1 MNAVSLKPDA
11 SVAETLDKLIAHHGL
26 GAVVI
31 AVTARLLK
39 RSRPPDSLA
48 DLAQRG
54 QPELDLMPDRLR
66 ADIGLGPKPKGKS
79 HLLLGIAA
87 QRPAHW
93 PFP

>member
-1 MNAVSLKPDA
+1 MNAVSLKPDNN
-11 SVAETLDKLIAHHGL
+11 VAETLDKLIAHHGL

-31 AVTARLLK
+31 AVTARL
-39 RSRPPDSLA
+39 
-48 DLAQRG
+48 
-54 QPELDLMPDRLR
+54 PELDLMPDRLR
-66 ADIGLGPKPKGKS
+66 ADIGLGPKPKGKP